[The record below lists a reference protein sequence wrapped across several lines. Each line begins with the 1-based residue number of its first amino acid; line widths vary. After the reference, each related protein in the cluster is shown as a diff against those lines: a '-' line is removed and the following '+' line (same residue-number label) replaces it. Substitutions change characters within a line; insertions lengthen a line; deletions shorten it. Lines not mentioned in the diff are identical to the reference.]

1 MIASVKKTSLLPQS
15 FLGTSISGLDPGETF
30 PPHSHTSWELL
41 LITQGA
47 LRTKTKQ
54 SESRGVTGSIFLRP
68 PWMTHEEMCT
78 SNVGLK
84 VQVIFWKP
92 RRDAAQLRRLPQE
105 SFDATGRVHQ
115 AMSWLYDLHQTPD
128 LARYHLDELL
138 DLILLECARTAQ
150 PRITN
155 RWSNVTAYVHQH
167 LAGPLTLDQMA
178 RIAGMSR
185 NYFVEEFHREIGLSP
200 MAYVRKARLD
210 QACRVITQTNKV
222 FSEIALETGFR
233 DEYEFSR
240 VFRRVMGFAP
250 STLRPLRTPALSS
263 K

>member
-1 MIASVKKTSLLPQS
+1 M
-15 FLGTSISGLDPGETF
+15 DPGATF
-30 PPHSHTSWELL
+30 PRHSHKSWELV

-54 SESRGVTGSIFLRP
+54 SESQGVAGSILIRP
-68 PWMTHEEMCT
+68 PGTTHEELCT

-92 RRDAAQLRRLPQE
+92 RCDTVQLSRLPRE
-105 SFDATGRVHQ
+105 SFDATGRVHH
-115 AMSWLYDLHQTPD
+115 AMSWLYELHETPD
-128 LARYHLDELL
+128 VARHYLDELL
-138 DLILLECARTAQ
+138 GLILLECVRTTK
-150 PRITN
+150 PGITN

-167 LAGPLTLDQMA
+167 LAESLTLDQMA

-200 MAYVRKARLD
+200 MAYVRKTRLD
-210 QACRVITQTNKV
+210 KACRAITQSNKV
-222 FSEIALETGFR
+222 FSEIARETGFR

-250 STLRPLRTPALSS
+250 STLRPLRTQASAS
-263 K
+263 N